1 LHNSWLTYDLIEIW
15 LNTKFY
21 LFNPLKMMGWGIY
34 HFWSGVLVVT
44 SLLNFVTN
52 FEIVLIFLII
62 TFLVL
67 LVLNKTFHLEF
78 VLD

>member
-1 LHNSWLTYDLIEIW
+1 
-15 LNTKFY
+15 
-21 LFNPLKMMGWGIY
+21 
-34 HFWSGVLVVT
+34 VVT

-67 LVLNKTFHLEF
+67 LVPNKIFHLEF

>member
-1 LHNSWLTYDLIEIW
+1 
-15 LNTKFY
+15 
-21 LFNPLKMMGWGIY
+21 
-34 HFWSGVLVVT
+34 VVT

>member
-1 LHNSWLTYDLIEIW
+1 
-15 LNTKFY
+15 
-21 LFNPLKMMGWGIY
+21 MMGWGIY